1 MIREAIKNELYR
13 LGWSARKLSEA
24 TGVRY
29 PTITEYL
36 NGKRDISGTNLEI
49 ILKKL
54 YMENPIDQIEKA
66 IQNAKDYGNGSVG
79 GILDTL
85 HVQYQHKAD
94 GFYVYSRIVGSSK
107 GEIKTEEEVREILK
121 DFLKIS

>member
-1 MIREAIKNELYR
+1 MIREAIKNELDR
-13 LGWSARKLSEA
+13 LGWSARKLSDE

-29 PTITEYL
+29 PSITEYL

-54 YMENPIDQIEKA
+54 YMENPIEQIEKA

-85 HVQYQHKAD
+85 HVQYRHQAG
-94 GFYVYSRIVGSSK
+94 GFYVFSRIVGSSK
-107 GEIKTEEEVREILK
+107 GELKTEEEVRDILK
-121 DFLKIS
+121 DFLKIT